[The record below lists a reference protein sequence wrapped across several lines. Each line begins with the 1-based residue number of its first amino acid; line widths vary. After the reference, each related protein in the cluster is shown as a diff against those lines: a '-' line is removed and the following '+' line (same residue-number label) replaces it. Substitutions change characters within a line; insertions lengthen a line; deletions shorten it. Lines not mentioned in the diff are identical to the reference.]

1 MITIIEA
8 VAISALTILAWA
20 FFKTLKQIRDEKKA

>member
-8 VAISALTILAWA
+8 VAISAITILAWA
-20 FFKTLKQIRDEKKA
+20 FFKTLKQYWDEKKA